1 MPEGAEG
8 IGFVVMVR
16 PVRAV
21 TVIPGQQGSVTLM
34 DMPEPP
40 DDDGPVLVQ
49 TQAVGICGTDLEIIN
64 GEYGSAPPGQD
75 RLIIGHESLGRVLEA
90 HPGTGF
96 DAGDLVVGIVRRRD
110 PVPCPA
116 CAVGHWDMC
125 TNGRYTERGIKG
137 RHGYASER
145 YRIHPDYLVA
155 VNPALGICGVLLE
168 PATVVAKAWDHIEK
182 IGQRAAWAPEKVLI
196 TGAGPIGLLAALL
209 SVQRGYQTYVLDR
222 VTGGRKPDMVR
233 RLGAT
238 YVHRGDLDEAAA
250 VADIIIECTG
260 HLQMLLEAG
269 PRNVRYRIT
278 CLTGVSAAGT
288 AAAIDPGLLNRNM
301 VLQNSVIFGSVN
313 ANRDHYELAAAALA
327 QADPSWLGDL
337 ITSQVPLDRW
347 EEAYSRRPDD
357 IKAILNFRD
366 PITSAV
372 TPRTRQSSAWQQRGC
387 RTPWNA

>member
-1 MPEGAEG
+1 MSVRPRAAPSASCPVPELAED
-8 IGFVVMVR
+8 IHFAVMVR

-21 TVIPGQQGSVTLM
+21 TVIPGRQGSVTLM

-90 HPGTGF
+90 PPGTGF

-116 CAVGHWDMC
+116 CAAGQWDMC
-125 TNGRYTERGIKG
+125 SNGRYTERGIKG

-145 YRIHPDYLVA
+145 YRIHPGYLVA
-155 VNPALGICGVLLE
+155 VDPALGILGVLLE
-168 PATVVAKAWDHIEK
+168 PTTVVAKAWDHIEK
-182 IGQRAAWAPEKVLI
+182 IGHRAAWAPEKVLI

-209 SVQRGYQTYVLDR
+209 SVQRGYETYVFDR
-222 VTGGRKPDMVR
+222 VIEDRKPEMVR

-238 YVHRGDLDEAAA
+238 YVHRGDLNEAAA
-250 VADIIIECTG
+250 VADIVIECTG
-260 HLQMLLEAG
+260 HVQMLLEAG

-278 CLTGVSAAGT
+278 CLTGISAAGT
-288 AAAIDPGLLNRNM
+288 EAAIDP
-301 VLQNSVIFGSVN
+301 
-313 ANRDHYELAAAALA
+313 
-327 QADPSWLGDL
+327 
-337 ITSQVPLDRW
+337 
-347 EEAYSRRPDD
+347 
-357 IKAILNFRD
+357 
-366 PITSAV
+366 
-372 TPRTRQSSAWQQRGC
+372 
-387 RTPWNA
+387 

>member
-1 MPEGAEG
+1 MPERAEG

-40 DDDGPVLVQ
+40 DHDGPVLVQ
-49 TQAVGICGTDLEIIN
+49 TQAVGVCGTDLEIIN

-90 HPGTGF
+90 APGTGF

-155 VNPALGICGVLLE
+155 VNPALGILGVLLE

-209 SVQRGYQTYVLDR
+209 SVQRGFQTYVLDR
-222 VTGGRKPDMVR
+222 VTDGRKPDMVR

-327 QADPSWLGDL
+327 QADPSWLADL

-357 IKAILNFRD
+357 IKAILNFSD
-366 PITSAV
+366 ASH
-372 TPRTRQSSAWQQRGC
+372 
-387 RTPWNA
+387 

>member
-1 MPEGAEG
+1 MSVRPRAAPSASCPVPEVAEG
-8 IGFVVMVR
+8 IHLAVMVR

-21 TVIPGQQGSVTLM
+21 TVIPGRQGSVTLM

-75 RLIIGHESLGRVLEA
+75 RLIIGHESLGRVLA
-90 HPGTGF
+90 APPGTGF

-116 CAVGHWDMC
+116 CAAGQWDMC
-125 TNGRYTERGIKG
+125 SNGRYTERGIKG

-145 YRIHPDYLVA
+145 YRIHPGYLVA
-155 VNPALGICGVLLE
+155 VDPALGILGVLLE
-168 PATVVAKAWDHIEK
+168 PTTVVAKAWDHIEK
-182 IGQRAAWAPEKVLI
+182 IGHRAAWAPEKVLI

-209 SVQRGYQTYVLDR
+209 SVQRGYETYVFDR
-222 VTGGRKPDMVR
+222 VIEDRKPEMVR

-238 YVHRGDLDEAAA
+238 YVHRGHLNEAAA
-250 VADIIIECTG
+250 VADIVIECTG
-260 HLQMLLEAG
+260 HVQMLLEAG

-278 CLTGVSAAGT
+278 CLTGISAAGT
-288 AAAIDPGLLNRNM
+288 EAAIDPGLLNRNL

-313 ANRDHYELAAAALA
+313 ANRDHYELAATALA
-327 QADPSWLGDL
+327 QADPGWLADL
-337 ITSQVPLDRW
+337 ITNQVPLDRW
-347 EEAYSRRPDD
+347 KEAYARESDD
-357 IKAILNFRD
+357 IKAILTFTDTSPQPRPGD
-366 PITSAV
+366 QPI
-372 TPRTRQSSAWQQRGC
+372 
-387 RTPWNA
+387 